1 MNEASA
7 LRALGILGGEQLVRL
22 MNRIREGDQ
31 SVEEDL
37 RSMERAAGL
46 MALTAPA
53 ADTPA
58 ELKRRVLSRIASEG
72 YYFVRERESDWEPVS
87 ASGAYVR
94 RLYVDARVSKETRIV
109 RLLPS
114 APSDVL
120 SGLVGPSFYVVSGEI
135 QVEGTRL
142 EIGDFFSSTGPAP
155 LGRTDQGC
163 VLYSVGAPL
172 MQLRSNGQ
180 GGSNGSGR
188 ANGGAS
194 AARRTIVRAVEG
206 TWIDVGGGAHTKTL
220 VRDAARGL
228 ELSLLRMERG
238 ATWAAHHHD
247 RAEEAF
253 LLRGDWQCLGRNLH
267 PGDYHRAGS
276 GTDHALTTSRDGCKM
291 VVAFTGSTT
300 ES

>member
-22 MNRIREGDQ
+22 MNRLREGDAT
-31 SVEEDL
+31 VEEDL
-37 RSMERAAGL
+37 RSMERAAGML
-46 MALTAPA
+46 ALTAPA

-58 ELKRRVLSRIASEG
+58 ELKRRVLSRIAADG

-94 RLYVDARVSKETRIV
+94 RLYVDARASRETRIV

-114 APSDVL
+114 APSDAL
-120 SGLVGPSFYVVSGEI
+120 SALAGPGFYVVSGEV

-142 EIGDFFSSTGPAP
+142 EIGDFFSATGPAP

-172 MQLRSNGQ
+172 LERTNGHN
-180 GGSNGSGR
+180 GNGSGR
-188 ANGGAS
+188 GNGNGAS
-194 AARRTIVRAVEG
+194 ASRRTIVRAAEG
-206 TWIDVGGGAHTKTL
+206 TWIDAGGGTHTKAL
-220 VRDAARGL
+220 IRDAARGV
-228 ELSLLRMERG
+228 ELSLVRMERG
-238 ATWAAHHHD
+238 ATWNAHHHD
-247 RAEEAF
+247 GAEEVF

-267 PGDYHRAGS
+267 PGDYHRAGG
-276 GTDHALTTSRDGCKM
+276 GTDHAATTSREGCKM
-291 VVAFTGSTT
+291 VVAITGSAS
-300 ES
+300 E